1 MTWGRHGWVPR
12 GPWGGA
18 AGAGAPARLGL
29 SVARLGPSVARFRPF
44 RGGFSMSW
52 VWTGPVIITD
62 ILGPVPKPVCAVLGP
77 LSARSW
83 TVFARFGPFPRD
95 FGLDRLGHY
104 FPDVVRPFLRIV
116 CCIYGPF
123 GFEASVPFVPWAN
136 SCFSARTPRRS
147 HGFAPEAHLRRASRG
162 GDLASSMPSRRAPRL
177 SKRSATVTRGE
188 SLTLRDESVRS
199 RGWDGLGEPMFSSPD
214 ASPCDLAK
222 FKLSRGLGLGGGA
235 PWANP
240 CFPGPDA
247 RGELV
252 FLPQDHT

>member
-83 TVFARFGPFPRD
+83 TVFARFLVTLAWTDLVIIFRTLLGRFCVSCAV
-95 FGLDRLGHY
+95 FTARLG
-104 FPDVVRPFLRIV
+104 
-116 CCIYGPF
+116 
-123 GFEASVPFVPWAN
+123 
-136 SCFSARTPRRS
+136 
-147 HGFAPEAHLRRASRG
+147 
-162 GDLASSMPSRRAPRL
+162 SRRPCRLYRGRTHVSQRGRQGEVMVLPR
-177 SKRSATVTRGE
+177 KRI
-188 SLTLRDESVRS
+188 
-199 RGWDGLGEPMFSSPD
+199 
-214 ASPCDLAK
+214 
-222 FKLSRGLGLGGGA
+222 LGGHH
-235 PWANP
+235 
-240 CFPGPDA
+240 
-247 RGELV
+247 V
-252 FLPQDHT
+252 VVT